1 MNRKSGVILS
11 AVMSVALFAGG
22 AAMYKASYADAPK
35 AKVAAAPVPSD
46 NFVRPHSPVIGP
58 KNAPVTIVEFFD
70 PSCEACRAFYPE
82 VKKIMRAYPND
93 VRLVLRYLPLH
104 QGSAEAIAILE
115 AAREQNALVPVI
127 EALLEAQPQWH
138 DGAMANAWAA
148 AETAGLDVAKAKARP
163 TKSVDTLME
172 TDIAD
177 ANKLA
182 VKGTPTFFVNGKPLA
197 EFSPEQLYQ
206 QVTEE
211 VVAKRR

>member
-11 AVMSVALFAGG
+11 ALASVALFAGG
-22 AAMYKASYADAPK
+22 AAMYQASYAREPK
-35 AKVAAAPVPSD
+35 AKNVTATAPAD
-46 NFVRPHSPVIGP
+46 NFVRSHSPVIGP

-82 VKKIMRAYPND
+82 VKKIMDAYPND

-115 AAREQNALVPVI
+115 AAREQNVLVPVI

-138 DGAMANAWAA
+138 DGSMANAWAA
-148 AETAGLDVAKAKARP
+148 AEAVGLDVAEAKARP

-206 QVTEE
+206 QVAQE
-211 VVAKRR
+211 VAGKKQ